1 MFYHILP
8 FKIQFYLP
16 LILFLTHSFPLS
28 SIFNN
33 FPPIFNNI
41 VLIVCLFNL
50 MMYSAA
56 RLLVLHIKEDV
67 YLLIYV
73 CCQFRLV
80 QAYSPHF

>member
-1 MFYHILP
+1 
-8 FKIQFYLP
+8 
-16 LILFLTHSFPLS
+16 
-28 SIFNN
+28 
-33 FPPIFNNI
+33 
-41 VLIVCLFNL
+41 